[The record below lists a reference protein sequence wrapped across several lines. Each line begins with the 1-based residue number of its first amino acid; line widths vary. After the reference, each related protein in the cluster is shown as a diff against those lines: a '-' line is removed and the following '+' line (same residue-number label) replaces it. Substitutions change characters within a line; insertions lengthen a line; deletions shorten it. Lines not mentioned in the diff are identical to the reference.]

1 MSKRPKILCCFSKD
15 SCFYEVMLS
24 RSNTI
29 SMNNLSSF
37 KDKFISDKS
46 FSRKDNDYVSGLLRK
61 WKEDN
66 LPIKHN
72 CLYCKYRFRCVTSG
86 IDI

>member
-1 MSKRPKILCCFSKD
+1 MQTLCCYTENNE
-15 SCFYEVMLS
+15 FYEVALDL
-24 RSNTI
+24 TI
-29 SMNNLSSF
+29 NIIKKYKHTHSVE
-37 KDKFISDKS
+37 DKFISDKS

-72 CLYCKYRFRCVTSG
+72 CLSCKYRFRCVTSG